1 MNVDCLRVS
10 VTDRCNLRCIYCNP
24 LGSDGL
30 IARGEIMSFEEI
42 HRVVRL
48 CAECGVRKVRLTGG
62 EPLVRTNI
70 VHLVR
75 ALAGIFTESS
85 ALKNRAGEHLNSG
98 TGENA
103 KLWSTVQQFKKRFKN
118 CDLRFH
124 KDKET
129 GDRRQKTGD
138 IGNQIELALTTN
150 GVLLAPMA
158 AELKDAGLK
167 RVNISLDSADRRC
180 YRRITGSDLLLRVM
194 DGIHKAIEVGLTPVR
209 LNCVVIRDINLSQVP
224 SLAEMSIRLPVAVR
238 FIEYCPTGNSRSSLV
253 ARDSTKNDIRNT
265 KYDIRNTIYV
275 PNSEV
280 RKIIESRFGPLS
292 SIVLPNTSGPAVYFK
307 VEGSAG
313 AIGFISGRSS
323 VFCHRCNRLRLT
335 SDGRFRPCL
344 YSARYYDLKELIRSG
359 AGDQAIVG
367 LIRRVI
373 REKSLYTRLR
383 PKTVGQD
390 FSMQNIGG

>member
-48 CAECGVRKVRLTGG
+48 CAECGIRKVRLTGG
-62 EPLVRTNI
+62 EPLVRTDI

-75 ALAGIFTESS
+75 ALASLSACGNAQAGI
-85 ALKNRAGEHLNSG
+85 SG
-98 TGENA
+98 
-103 KLWSTVQQFKKRFKN
+103 
-118 CDLRFH
+118 
-124 KDKET
+124 
-129 GDRRQKTGD
+129 
-138 IGNQIELALTTN
+138 IEELSLTTN

-167 RVNISLDSADRRC
+167 RVNISLDSAERRC
-180 YRRITGSDLLLRVM
+180 YRRITGSDSLLRVM

-238 FIEYCPTGNSRSSLV
+238 FIEYCPTGR
-253 ARDSTKNDIRNT
+253 RTKRQPFDSGELRVEPLW
-265 KYDIRNTIYV
+265 YV

-292 SIVLPNTSGPAVYFK
+292 SIVSRRDGPAVYFK

-344 YSARYYDLKELIRSG
+344 YSARYYDIRKLIRSG
-359 AGDQAIVG
+359 AGDQAVAG

-373 REKSLYTRLR
+373 REKSLYTRLTPDR
-383 PKTVGQD
+383 NIRGLTVTAED